1 MLRSPIRLV
10 AVVVGAAIFALGVVG
25 AIAAV
30 VDPGNSEAVLGV
42 FAANLPQALLHLG
55 IGAGLVLAA
64 LASLRTARFAAQ
76 LGGTLLLALGV
87 AGLFLVDSAANVL
100 ALGPSDNLLHFTA
113 AAILLTVGF
122 GATRGAPS
130 R

>member
-1 MLRSPIRLV
+1 MLRSPIRLA
-10 AVVVGAAIFALGVVG
+10 AVVVGAGIFALGVVG

-30 VDPGNSEAVLGV
+30 VDPGNSEAVLGL
-42 FAANLPQALLHLG
+42 FAANVPQALLHLG
-55 IGAGLVLAA
+55 TGAGLVLAA
-64 LASLRTARFAAQ
+64 VASLRAARLATR
-76 LGGTLLLALGV
+76 LGGTILLALGI

-122 GATRGAPS
+122 GSERPATS
-130 R
+130 